1 MARSPEPGRRVL
13 RLVGVL
19 SGLFLA
25 APALHAHRPYEVTT
39 VGRLQHGRLELT
51 VTFSPVMANY
61 LLRDAVSPESASLDP
76 ETFEQHR
83 EALLRLAPDFL
94 QLRDG
99 DTLLRPE
106 KILLALNTSRE
117 PEFAFVYPLP
127 ANSSLRLRAGTLR
140 APGREGL
147 NVVRFFDDDEKLLG
161 AGLLGPESK
170 TEEITISPS
179 PPPAAPAA
187 STSALP

>member
-1 MARSPEPGRRVL
+1 MFPLPRPLL
-13 RLVGVL
+13 R
-19 SGLFLA
+19 FAAFALA
-25 APALHAHRPYEVTT
+25 VFATTPLLHAHRPYEVTT

-51 VTFSPVMANY
+51 VIVSPVMANY
-61 LLRDAVSPESASLDP
+61 LLRDAATPEPASLEP

-94 QLRDG
+94 RLRDG

-106 KILLALNTSRE
+106 KVILALNASRE

-127 ANSSLRLRAGTLR
+127 AGATLRLRTGLLR

-147 NVVRFFDDDEKLLG
+147 NVVRFFDDDEKLLR
-161 AGLLGPESK
+161 AGLLGPEAKS
-170 TEEITISPS
+170 EELTIPLA
-179 PPPAAPAA
+179 AAPA
-187 STSALP
+187 SAAPAQP